1 MSQAQH
7 KNMVVGLDIGT
18 SKVVCIVADV
28 SPNGKVEIIGIGSH
42 PSRGMKKGVVVD
54 IESTVHSIKRA
65 VEEAELM
72 AGVNIH
78 SVYVGIDGSYIQSFN
93 SHGIVA
99 VRDREVT
106 ATDLERV
113 LDAARAVPVA
123 QDQRILH
130 VLPQE

>member
-1 MSQAQH
+1 
-7 KNMVVGLDIGT
+7 
-18 SKVVCIVADV
+18 
-28 SPNGKVEIIGIGSH
+28 
-42 PSRGMKKGVVVD
+42 
-54 IESTVHSIKRA
+54 
-65 VEEAELM
+65 M

-78 SVYVGIDGSYIQSFN
+78 SVYVGIAGSHIQSFN

-130 VLPQE
+130 VLPQEYLVDGQEGIKEPIGMSSVSLVAKVQLVKESVKAYH